1 MGMFEAKYGD
11 RLLTVEET
19 ARALGIAPGS
29 LYHWISE
36 RRGPPVRR
44 LSSRC
49 VRFHPRDLD
58 LWVDARM
65 DDSTE
70 RKRGGGS

>member
-1 MGMFEAKYGD
+1 MGMFETKYGH
-11 RLLTVEET
+11 RLLTVAET
-19 ARALGIAPGS
+19 ARLLGIAPGS

-49 VRFHPRDLD
+49 VRFDPRQLD
-58 LWVDARM
+58 QWLEQLPQYA
-65 DDSTE
+65 TG
-70 RKRGGGS
+70 KTKA

>member
-1 MGMFEAKYGD
+1 MGMFETKYGD

-44 LSSRC
+44 LSARC
-49 VRFHPRDLD
+49 IRFHPRDLD
-58 LWVDARM
+58 LWIDKMADTNEHRRRA
-65 DDSTE
+65 E
-70 RKRGGGS
+70 K